1 MLNEEF
7 RHANQDLTTIFSQT
21 MIPLCP
27 ENKDKNSLF
36 KASNLPA
43 SRTEINSMTQ
53 QSTISTFTNKTLR
66 RLFTALMLLAMI
78 GAAPAAYAKG
88 NYHVE
93 VVIFKQ
99 LGSSPG
105 SRPPS
110 FYDLPSYSST
120 WQSKNVYLNTY
131 ANKMRRS
138 GKYEI
143 LTHTSWGQKSASYNG
158 SAAKRL
164 TANGLSGYIKVF
176 AKQLLITDVKLS
188 FEGHTLSERRR
199 LKLNEVHYFD
209 NSGFGVLMRVSRT

>member
-1 MLNEEF
+1 
-7 RHANQDLTTIFSQT
+7 
-21 MIPLCP
+21 
-27 ENKDKNSLF
+27 
-36 KASNLPA
+36 
-43 SRTEINSMTQ
+43 MTL
-53 QSTISTFTNKTLR
+53 QSTLFIHALITLR
-66 RLFTALMLLAMI
+66 RLFSAFILFAMLA
-78 GAAPAAYAKG
+78 AAPAAFAKG

-93 VVIFKQ
+93 VIVFKQ

-105 SRPPS
+105 NRPPS
-110 FYDLPSYSST
+110 FSDVPSFSST
-120 WQSKNVYLNTY
+120 WQSKNVYLNTH

-138 GKYEI
+138 GKYQI
-143 LTHTSWGQKSASYNG
+143 LTHTAWGQKSASYNS

-209 NSGFGVLMRVSRT
+209 NNGFGVLMRVSRL